1 MSLHFDFINQGQIQP
16 RFYPSHLF
24 DRMSDWSCLQC
35 HSETLGESLEIK
47 EPGVHCTFVS
57 FS

>member
-35 HSETLGESLEIK
+35 HSETLGESLEI
-47 EPGVHCTFVS
+47 
-57 FS
+57 